1 MSTCQSG
8 KYPGCDAVWSPLPLP
23 LLWKIQATPLLPKKP
38 ILKSI
43 QFLYSVKPTQRHH
56 DIIISARGPLKKII
70 IIIIITIIIIF
81 SLTGR
86 VIGVKIVR

>member
-1 MSTCQSG
+1 MLCDTP
-8 KYPGCDAVWSPLPLP
+8 YPPPS
-23 LLWKIQATPLLPKKP
+23 LLWKILATPLLPKKP

-56 DIIISARGPLKKII
+56 DIIISTRGLLKKIIIII